1 MKNFLFIAIT
11 SILLISCVGNDKYVL
26 KDSIGSLN
34 KVMVVAKVSDWT
46 GDIGQEIR
54 TSFGELMIGLPQP
67 EPILTLSQVAPSGF
81 SAMMKAHR
89 NLLIVSE
96 SDNEGF
102 SVKKNVLDNIS
113 VLKLSVEEGYLD
125 GTIRYELNR
134 NKVECYVVKA
144 ESDLRTIR
152 FVYLKSKN
160 MFEMVSLESFQEN
173 YKNKIDELC
182 WDSNWYSLKFSKL
195 M

>member
-1 MKNFLFIAIT
+1 MNGFNALLSVVNALNIKNL
-11 SILLISCVGNDKYVL
+11 SS
-26 KDSIGSLN
+26 
-34 KVMVVAKVSDWT
+34 
-46 GDIGQEIR
+46 E
-54 TSFGELMIGLPQP
+54 IGL
-67 EPILTLSQVAPSGF
+67 ID
-81 SAMMKAHR
+81 K
-89 NLLIVSE
+89 
-96 SDNEGF
+96 

-182 WDSNWYSLKFSKL
+182 RDSN
-195 M
+195 